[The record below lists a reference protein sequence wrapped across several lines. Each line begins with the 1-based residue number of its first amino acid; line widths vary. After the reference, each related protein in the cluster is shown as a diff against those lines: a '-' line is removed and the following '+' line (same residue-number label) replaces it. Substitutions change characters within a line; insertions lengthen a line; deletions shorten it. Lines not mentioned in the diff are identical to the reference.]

1 MTKGKKICQDCSF
14 EFLYLKGLFPWVHEN
29 RLGVSMCNLKASSKS
44 SEIWLLWIFG
54 NIDYCCGSFFL
65 DILVFEYSHWVEF
78 TESIGWN
85 R

>member
-1 MTKGKKICQDCSF
+1 
-14 EFLYLKGLFPWVHEN
+14 
-29 RLGVSMCNLKASSKS
+29 MCNLKASSKS

-78 TESIGWN
+78 TESIG
-85 R
+85 